1 MHLPGVLKN
10 DMGIIEVNT
19 DVKRKKGAKLGVEG
33 ILSSHGKADLIGWFD
48 NP

>member
-1 MHLPGVLKN
+1 MLR
-10 DMGIIEVNT
+10 E
-19 DVKRKKGAKLGVEG
+19 KKGAKLGVEG